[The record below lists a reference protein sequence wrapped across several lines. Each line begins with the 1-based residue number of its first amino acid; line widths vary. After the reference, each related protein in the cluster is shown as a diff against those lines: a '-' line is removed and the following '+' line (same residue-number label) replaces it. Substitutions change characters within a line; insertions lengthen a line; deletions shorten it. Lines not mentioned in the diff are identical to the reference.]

1 LNSTINNNIHR
12 NKMNHRKQVMLNKNI
27 KKSIIETLKLSKDE
41 PPQASQA
48 QQRFMIRP
56 PQADEII

>member
-1 LNSTINNNIHR
+1 
-12 NKMNHRKQVMLNKNI
+12 MNHRKQVMLNKNI